1 MAWPQMKYIIVGCGR
16 VGSTLAKLLVA
27 EGHNVTVVD
36 ENPAA
41 FKRLGN
47 RFTGQVELGTGIDA
61 EVIRRAGGDSAD
73 GFASTTN
80 GDNRNV
86 MAALIAHRLFKIKK
100 VVARIY
106 DPPRGQMYRELGIE
120 TVCPTTVGAQIIRD
134 MLMSAPFT
142 SVPSFD
148 FGKISSLFCTVDA
161 KVAGRR
167 VAEIERD
174 GAIRIAAIRTS
185 GTVRVA
191 SPSDVLAAGDEL
203 NAIVAP
209 AALSEFAKL
218 FGDSAAPLTEKI
230 GA

>member
-1 MAWPQMKYIIVGCGR
+1 MKYIIVGCGR

-61 EVIRRAGGDSAD
+61 EVIRRAGGESAD

-86 MAALIAHRLFKIKK
+86 MAALIAQRLFKIKK

-134 MLMSAPFT
+134 MLMNAPFT

-148 FGKISSLFCTVDA
+148 FGKISSLRCTVTLGA
-161 KVAGRR
+161 AGLR
-167 VAEIERD
+167 VGEIERD
-174 GAIRIAAIRTS
+174 GAIRIAAIRS
-185 GTVRVA
+185 GGNVRVA
-191 SPSDVLAAGDEL
+191 SQSDVLAAGDEI
-203 NAIVAP
+203 NAVVSP
-209 AALSEFAKL
+209 EALSEFAQL
-218 FGDSAAPLTEKI
+218 FGDVQPLTEKI